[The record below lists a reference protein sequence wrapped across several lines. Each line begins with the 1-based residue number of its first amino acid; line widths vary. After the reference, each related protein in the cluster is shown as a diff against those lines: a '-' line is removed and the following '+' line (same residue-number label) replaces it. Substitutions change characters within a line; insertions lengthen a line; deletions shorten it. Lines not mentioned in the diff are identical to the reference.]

1 MHQVIFNNKIC
12 LRQKSK
18 NEDLCTSILEFLGV
32 SRTLKRRLLEINM
45 FSPEASSTWGVRA
58 SSINLPLTTAVMSS
72 HTFIHYII
80 DPLHSNENP
89 DKL

>member
-18 NEDLCTSILEFLGV
+18 MKTSICTSILEFLGV

-58 SSINLPLTTAVMSS
+58 SSINLP
-72 HTFIHYII
+72 
-80 DPLHSNENP
+80 
-89 DKL
+89 